1 MKDIFDRQV
10 DYIGLDYD
18 DLDIQ
23 KFLFNYF
30 RIKKEFPKAKIET
43 ELSSSARGLHII
55 IHKKCSIRD
64 NFRYRVMFNDDIVRL
79 GLSLSKLLMNPEEKY
94 VDLIFNSKGGKEVTK
109 LNMKVLLKDHKELV
123 ALIEKNIEKEDVWDY
138 LEKLAT
144 EIQDDLPTKELWTT
158 CIQFKGDAL
167 KQRLRKICEDIANK
181 DPTFQWRVW
190 VNYQSKDLDYSLII
204 FSKDKDQAYSRGTWL
219 TKKCIPEEELL
230 YFVKQV
236 RT

>member
-1 MKDIFDRQV
+1 MKDIFERKV

-43 ELSSSARGLHII
+43 ELSSSTRGLHII
-55 IHKKCSIRD
+55 IHQKCTIKE

-94 VDLIFNSKGGKEVTK
+94 VDLIFDSKGGKEVTK
-109 LNMKVLLKDHKELV
+109 LNMKELLKNDKELV

-144 EIQDDLPTKELWTT
+144 SIQHELPTKELWTT
-158 CIQFKGDAL
+158 CIQFKGDTL
-167 KQRLRKICEDIANK
+167 KQKLRKVCEDITNK
-181 DPTFQWRVW
+181 DPTFQWRIW
-190 VNYQSKDLDYSLII
+190 INYQAKTMDYVLIV
-204 FSKDKDQAYSRGTWL
+204 FSGNKDQAHKRGMWI
-219 TKKCIPEEELL
+219 TKKSIPEEELL
-230 YFVKQV
+230 YFVKPV